1 MVICIQGQA
10 ISINVL
16 KVIGITKEGY
26 IHPGRGGAI
35 FQSHWEPNGFFIN
48 VIGSRVISWEPRSG
62 GQPCYCPQELLV
74 LLFNPQVCESIT
86 ISFLIQKSESVNLCL
101 SSRRGLISKAMEET
115 KSSAASGGQS
125 SPAAAAATQQTT
137 NNTPSPISPTPNS
150 PKPISPTPNSPKPIS
165 PTPSLLFRS
174 REASSDGSISPCKFI
189 SSSDYILN

>member
-1 MVICIQGQA
+1 MVISIQGEA
-10 ISINVL
+10 ISINAL
-16 KVIGITKEGY
+16 KVIDITREGY
-26 IHPGRGGAI
+26 IHPGREGAI
-35 FQSHWEPNGFFIN
+35 SLKCH
-48 VIGSRVISWEPRSG
+48 WEPRSG
-62 GQPCYCPQELLV
+62 RQPCYRPQELLV

-86 ISFLIQKSESVNLCL
+86 ISFLLQSESVNLCL

-125 SPAAAAATQQTT
+125 SPAAATQQTT
-137 NNTPSPISPTPNS
+137 NNTPS
-150 PKPISPTPNSPKPIS
+150 PISPTPNSPKPIS